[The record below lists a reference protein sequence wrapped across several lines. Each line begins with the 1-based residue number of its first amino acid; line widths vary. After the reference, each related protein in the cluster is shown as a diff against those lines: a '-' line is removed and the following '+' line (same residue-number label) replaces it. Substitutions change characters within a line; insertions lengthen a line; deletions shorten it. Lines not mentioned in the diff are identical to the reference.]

1 MRVTVTSDVAV
12 SPNWDARDAALTS
25 AYPFSFALPDGGV
38 VCVYRAGR
46 EKHSFD
52 GRLLAQRSQDGG
64 RTWSEAWPVF
74 DGRERTPPESVHAGV
89 VCANRRG
96 DLLAWFTTVEIP
108 REEVYVFSE
117 GGRALPGHLYA
128 YRSTDGGRSWD
139 LAAEHTVQ
147 DAPGKVYVG
156 SRPLLLDDGA
166 ILIPLEATGPKG
178 NQLVL
183 CAVSD
188 EDGATLTPSRVALED
203 PTARVSFG
211 DPRVTRLPDG
221 RLYLL
226 SWAFETATEKT
237 LPVHAA
243 ESADQGRTWST
254 PRSTGVESQIMSPLW
269 ISGSVILAAST
280 VRVGLPGIR
289 LWRSEDLGRTW
300 GAHDPVL
307 LWSAEEERV
316 VCRSLASADSAR
328 ERPGGDPIWNALPS
342 FTFGTPDLLRVDEE
356 ILHTYYATIDG
367 IAHVRACRL
376 RIHSR
381 VAVRGRPARTR
392 RPPS

>member
-1 MRVTVTSDVAV
+1 VRVTVTSDVAV
-12 SPNWDARDAALTS
+12 SPNWDAQNAALTS

-46 EKHSFD
+46 EKHSLD
-52 GRLLAQRSQDGG
+52 GRLLAQLSQDGG
-64 RTWSEAWPVF
+64 RSWSPVQTVF

-96 DLLAWFTTVEIP
+96 DLLAWLTTVEIP
-108 REEVYVFSE
+108 RDEVYVFSE

-128 YRSTDGGRSWD
+128 YRSADGGRSWE
-139 LAAEHTVQ
+139 LGAEHAVE

-166 ILIPLEATGPKG
+166 ILLPLEATGPRG

-188 EDGATLTPSRVALED
+188 EEGATLSPARVALED

-243 ESADQGRTWST
+243 ESADQGRTWSA
-254 PRSTGVESQIMSPLW
+254 PRSTGVESQIMSPLAVG
-269 ISGSVILAAST
+269 GSVLIAVST
-280 VRVGLPGIR
+280 VRVGIAGIR
-289 LWRSEDLGRTW
+289 LWRSEDLGESW
-300 GAHDPVL
+300 GSHDPVL
-307 LWSAEEERV
+307 LWSPSEERV
-316 VCRSLASADSAR
+316 AGRSLPPAASAG
-328 ERPGGDPIWNALPS
+328 ERAGSDPIWNALPS
-342 FTFGTPDLLRVDEE
+342 FTFGTPDLLFAGEE

-376 RIHSR
+376 RIHP
-381 VAVRGRPARTR
+381 PATDMTGDT
-392 RPPS
+392 P